1 MPRHEELSEQDVR
14 AHLATL
20 REAQSVREM
29 AHALGLHHAGR
40 RALPQILARLKK
52 RREVEES
59 PPGRFRLA
67 GQTRQK
73 RPAGPPQ
80 MAVKKH
86 GGPPGKPAHPEARDP
101 NRVTGRIVVHR
112 DGYGFVVPDKPIPGV
127 AGDLFV
133 AAAGIDDAMHGD
145 RIEAR
150 VERRRPD
157 GRAEGRIVQVVRRA
171 HPTVVGIFRRGPR
184 GNFVVPYETRL
195 GEEIIVPPGSTPG
208 REPAELD
215 GVVVNVEV
223 TRYPRGGAAAAGR
236 VVEALGRPGDFG
248 IDVEIIIRKHH
259 LPHPFPEET
268 LDAAR
273 AVPQSVPEEARRGR
287 RDFRRLPIVTIDG
300 ETAKDFDDA
309 VHVERRGAGFLLQV
323 HIADV
328 AHYVRRGSELDR
340 EARLRGT
347 SVYFPD
353 RAVPMLPEALSNGI
367 CSLRPREDRLVMSA
381 LLELDSEGRVT
392 AAAFTEG
399 VIRSVERMTYTDV
412 NKVLEGEAEASGRYA
427 ALAEQFRLMRE
438 LALKRNARR
447 MQRGSID
454 FDLPEPVIEF
464 DEAGLM
470 TGVGRAAR
478 NIAHRLIEEFMLAAN
493 EAVAS
498 HLEKRAPASL
508 YRIHEKP
515 DPRKVMEFEQV
526 AATFGYSL
534 GVERPRA
541 RDFGFTARHRD
552 HTKGRREMVLPQGG
566 VPITSQH
573 YQKLIARLA
582 GKPEER
588 ILSYLMLRSLQQA
601 RYSEENDGHFALASP
616 CYTHFTSPIRRYPD
630 LVIHRLLKASLAGR
644 PVTASKNRL
653 RTVAEECSFNER
665 RAAGAEREL
674 LDWKKARF
682 MEEHLGEVYEGIVVS
697 ATRYGLFVEL
707 LELFIEGLVP
717 ISSITGDRFTYRE
730 SLRAIVGQRTGK
742 KLALGDRIVVQVD
755 RVEADERRVVFSLA
769 EVP

>member
-1 MPRHEELSEQDVR
+1 VR
-14 AHLATL
+14 QKETI
-20 REAQSVREM
+20 
-29 AHALGLHHAGR
+29 AGR
-40 RALPQILARLKK
+40 FSL
-52 RREVEES
+52 
-59 PPGRFRLA
+59 
-67 GQTRQK
+67 
-73 RPAGPPQ
+73 
-80 MAVKKH
+80 
-86 GGPPGKPAHPEARDP
+86 
-101 NRVTGRIVVHR
+101 HR
-112 DGYGFVVPDKPIPGV
+112 DGYGFVIPDEPVSGLD
-127 AGDLFV
+127 GDV
-133 AAAGIDDAMHGD
+133 YVGAESAAGAMHGD
-145 RIEAR
+145 RVVVRLIR
-150 VERRRPD
+150 MKPG
-157 GRAEGRIVQVVRRA
+157 GRAEGQLVKVVARA
-171 HPTVVGIFRRGPR
+171 HPEVVGQFRYHPR
-184 GNFVVPYETRL
+184 GCYVIAYDQRIRESVRILPGGELPAPEKARHRL
-195 GEEIIVPPGSTPG
+195 GDVRQVEAAGA
-208 REPAELD
+208 RDLD
-215 GVVVNVEV
+215 GAVVNVEL
-223 TRYPRGGAAAAGR
+223 TQYPSLTQDARGR
-236 VVEALGRPGDFG
+236 VIEVLGRPGDFG
-248 IDVEIIIRKHH
+248 IDVEILIRKHH
-259 LPHPFPEET
+259 LPHRFPPEV
-268 LDAAR
+268 L
-273 AVPQSVPEEARRGR
+273 EEAERVDGVIGAEEIRRR
-287 RDFRRLPIVTIDG
+287 RDFRGLQVITIDP
-300 ETAKDFDDA
+300 ETARDIDDA
-309 VHVERRGAGFLLQV
+309 VWVEPMPNGHFELHV

-328 AHYVRRGSELDR
+328 AQYVREGTAIDR

-353 RAVPMLPEALSNGI
+353 RAVPMLPHELSTGV
-367 CSLRPREDRLVMSA
+367 CSLNPRVDRLVVSA
-381 LLELDSEGRVT
+381 LLEFDPRGEVVRRE
-392 AAAFTEG
+392 FCEG

-412 NKVLEGEAEASGRYA
+412 NLLLEGDAGLRERYAPLVPRLERMA
-427 ALAEQFRLMRE
+427 ALARILT
-438 LALKRNARR
+438 RR
-447 MQRGSID
+447 RQGRGSID

>member
-1 MPRHEELSEQDVR
+1 MRQKE
-14 AHLATL
+14 TI
-20 REAQSVREM
+20 
-29 AHALGLHHAGR
+29 AGR
-40 RALPQILARLKK
+40 FSL
-52 RREVEES
+52 
-59 PPGRFRLA
+59 
-67 GQTRQK
+67 
-73 RPAGPPQ
+73 
-80 MAVKKH
+80 
-86 GGPPGKPAHPEARDP
+86 
-101 NRVTGRIVVHR
+101 HR
-112 DGYGFVVPDKPIPGV
+112 DGYGFVIPDEPVSGLD
-127 AGDLFV
+127 GDV
-133 AAAGIDDAMHGD
+133 YVGAESAAGAMHGD
-145 RIEAR
+145 RVVVRLIR
-150 VERRRPD
+150 MKPG
-157 GRAEGRIVQVVRRA
+157 GRAEGQLVKVVARA
-171 HPTVVGIFRRGPR
+171 HPEVVGQFRYHPR
-184 GNFVVPYETRL
+184 GCYVIAYDQRIRESVRILPGGELPAPEKARHRL
-195 GEEIIVPPGSTPG
+195 GDVRQVEAAGA
-208 REPAELD
+208 RDLD
-215 GVVVNVEV
+215 GAVVNVEL
-223 TRYPRGGAAAAGR
+223 TQYPSLTQDARGR
-236 VVEALGRPGDFG
+236 VIEVLGRPGDFG
-248 IDVEIIIRKHH
+248 IDVEILIRKHH
-259 LPHPFPEET
+259 LPHRFPPEV
-268 LDAAR
+268 L
-273 AVPQSVPEEARRGR
+273 EEAERVDGVIGAEEIRRR
-287 RDFRRLPIVTIDG
+287 RDFRGLQVITIDP
-300 ETAKDFDDA
+300 ETARDIDDA
-309 VHVERRGAGFLLQV
+309 VWVEPMPNGHFELHV

-328 AHYVRRGSELDR
+328 AQYVREGTAIDR

-353 RAVPMLPEALSNGI
+353 RAVPMLPHELSTGV
-367 CSLRPREDRLVMSA
+367 CSLNPRVDRLVVSA
-381 LLELDSEGRVT
+381 LLEFDPRGEVVRRE
-392 AAAFTEG
+392 FCEG

-412 NKVLEGEAEASGRYA
+412 NLLLEGDAGLRERYAPLVPRLERMA
-427 ALAEQFRLMRE
+427 ALARILT
-438 LALKRNARR
+438 RR
-447 MQRGSID
+447 RQGRGSID